1 MVDPDAPTPES
12 IESTVWY
19 LFANQHF
26 IREREYPK
34 SEYAV
39 RCGTPSPVRGAPAR
53 AL

>member
-26 IREREYPK
+26 IRERDQIPTGRFDNTPNQ
-34 SEYAV
+34 YAV
-39 RCGTPSPVRGAPAR
+39 K
-53 AL
+53 